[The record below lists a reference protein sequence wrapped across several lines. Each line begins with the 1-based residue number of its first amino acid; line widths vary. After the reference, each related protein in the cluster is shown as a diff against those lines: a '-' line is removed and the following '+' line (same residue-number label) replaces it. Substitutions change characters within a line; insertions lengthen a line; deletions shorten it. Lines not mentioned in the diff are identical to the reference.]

1 MKEKSPSVDFS
12 LSVDD
17 VRQLSKTIEYHCT
30 NWAGSRDD
38 VEEQVRIRRL
48 RYMFRAALMEISY
61 HFGEDATK

>member
-1 MKEKSPSVDFS
+1 MEKKRPSVDFS

-17 VRQLSKTIEYHCT
+17 VRQLANTIEFHCT

-38 VEEQVRIRRL
+38 VDEQVRIRRL

-61 HFGEDATK
+61 QLGDDL